1 MKKESITKNYLYNLI
16 YQIIITIIPFL
27 ITPYLTRTLG
37 ANNLGIYSYTFSIV
51 TIIYLFS
58 ALGINTYGQREIAY
72 NQDNKK
78 EYSKTLFELI
88 IIRTFSTILALI
100 LSIIITLIE
109 QKYKT
114 YYLIFNIYIIANLF
128 DITWFYQGLEKF
140 KTITIRNTIIKII
153 YLISIFIFIKN
164 QKDLNIYIF
173 LFSIMTLFTNL
184 SLWINLRKII
194 TKPDKLEIKKHIKP
208 VLNFFIPQIAAII
221 YSIVDKIMLGLIGTT
236 IKEVSFYEQASYI
249 VKTILMI
256 ITITNSIMVSK
267 ISYEYNKNNLE
278 KIKTYLINTINFIW
292 IIGIPITLGTC
303 AIIKNFVPWFYGNEY
318 LSVINLVYTMS
329 PLIIIIGLN
338 NLIGIQF
345 LVSTKNQNKYILA
358 VSIGAITNFIL
369 NIILIPKLD
378 SIGATI
384 ASIISET
391 IILLIEIYFFKKI
404 IKEIKIFKNSLK
416 YIIFGIIMFIITF
429 LSGNI
434 FKSTIYGTFFQIII
448 GVISYISLL
457 LITKDKFLLN
467 YLKQLKNSH

>member
-1 MKKESITKNYLYNLI
+1 MKKESITKSYIYNLI

-27 ITPYLTRTLG
+27 VTPYLTRILG

-78 EYSKTLFELI
+78 EYSKIFFELI
-88 IIRTFSTILALI
+88 IIRAFSTFLALI
-100 LSIIITLIE
+100 LSIIITIIE
-109 QKYKT
+109 QKYQT

-140 KTITIRNTIIKII
+140 KTITIRSTIIKII
-153 YLISIFIFIKN
+153 YLISVFLFIKN
-164 QKDLNIYIF
+164 TNDLNIYIL
-173 LFSIMTLFTNL
+173 LFSLMTLFSNL
-184 SLWINLRKII
+184 SLWINIRKII
-194 TKPDKLEIKKHIKP
+194 NKPDKLEIKKHIKS

-221 YSIVDKIMLGLIGTT
+221 YSIVDKIMLGIIGTN

-267 ISYEYNKNNLE
+267 ISYEYNKKNLE
-278 KIKTYLINTINFIW
+278 KIKTYLTNTINFIW
-292 IIGIPITLGTC
+292 IIGIPITFGIC
-303 AIIKNFVPWFYGNEY
+303 AVIKNFVPWFYGKEY
-318 LSVINLVYTMS
+318 LSVINLVYIMS
-329 PLIIIIGLN
+329 PLIIIIGFN

-369 NIILIPKLD
+369 NLILIPKLN

-384 ASIISET
+384 ASVISET

-404 IKEIKIFKNSLK
+404 IKDIKIFRKSLK
-416 YIIFGIIMFIITF
+416 YIIFGIIMFVVAF
-429 LSGNI
+429 LSGNM

-448 GVISYISLL
+448 GTITYIILL
-457 LITKDKFLLN
+457 LISKDKFILN
-467 YLKQLKNSH
+467 YLKTIKK

>member
-1 MKKESITKNYLYNLI
+1 MKKESITKSYIYNLI

-27 ITPYLTRTLG
+27 VTPYLTRILG

-78 EYSKTLFELI
+78 EYSKIFFELI
-88 IIRTFSTILALI
+88 IIRAFSTFLALI
-100 LSIIITLIE
+100 LSIIITIIE
-109 QKYKT
+109 QKYQT

-140 KTITIRNTIIKII
+140 KTITIRSTIIKII
-153 YLISIFIFIKN
+153 YLISVFLFIKN
-164 QKDLNIYIF
+164 TNDLNIYIL
-173 LFSIMTLFTNL
+173 LFSLMTLFSNI
-184 SLWINLRKII
+184 SLWINIRKII
-194 TKPDKLEIKKHIKP
+194 NKPDKLEIKKHIKS

-221 YSIVDKIMLGLIGTT
+221 YSIVDKIMLGIIGTN

-267 ISYEYNKNNLE
+267 ISYEYNKKNLE
-278 KIKTYLINTINFIW
+278 KIKTYLTNTINFIW
-292 IIGIPITLGTC
+292 IIGIPITFGIC
-303 AIIKNFVPWFYGNEY
+303 AVIKNFVPWFYGKEY
-318 LSVINLVYTMS
+318 LSVINLVYIMS
-329 PLIIIIGLN
+329 PLIIIIGFN

-369 NIILIPKLD
+369 NLILIPKLN

-384 ASIISET
+384 ASVISET

-404 IKEIKIFKNSLK
+404 IKDIKIFRKSLK
-416 YIIFGIIMFIITF
+416 YIIFGIIMFVVAF
-429 LSGNI
+429 LSGNM

-448 GVISYISLL
+448 GTITYIILL
-457 LITKDKFLLN
+457 LISKDKFILN
-467 YLKQLKNSH
+467 YLKTIKK